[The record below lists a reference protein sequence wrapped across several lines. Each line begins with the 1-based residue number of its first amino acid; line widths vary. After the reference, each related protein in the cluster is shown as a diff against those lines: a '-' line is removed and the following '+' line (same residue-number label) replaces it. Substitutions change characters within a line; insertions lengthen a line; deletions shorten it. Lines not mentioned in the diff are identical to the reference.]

1 MARHA
6 RLMLAEIPV
15 HIIQRGHNHAAC
27 FFAKADYRFYLEQ
40 IGILAPGFGCA
51 VHAYCLM
58 PNHVHLLLTPATV
71 EACGQFMKQLAQ
83 RHTQHINRTYR
94 RHGTLWDGRFRSCLL
109 DAEPYLLACQRYV
122 ELNPV
127 RAGMVA
133 RPAEH
138 PWSSHP
144 ANATGQPAP
153 PLSPAAPYLRLGNDA
168 AARGAAYAALF
179 EAAADMA
186 QIQAIRDAT
195 NGGYVLGD
203 AGFQG
208 ELGARLG
215 RRVARGKPGRPR
227 KQPVARE
234 NAPSP
239 LAGEGGGGGSLDSL
253 P

>member
-40 IGILAPGFGCA
+40 IGILAPAFGCA

-58 PNHVHLLLTPATV
+58 PNHVHLLLTPATA

-109 DAEPYLLACQRYV
+109 DADAYLLACQRYV
-122 ELNPV
+122 EGNPL
-127 RAGMVA
+127 RAGMVTA
-133 RPAEH
+133 PGEH
-138 PWSSHP
+138 PWSSH
-144 ANATGQPAP
+144 AINATGEPGT
-153 PLSPAAPYLRLGNDA
+153 PLTPAAPYLRLGSDA
-168 AARGAAYAALF
+168 AQRGAAYAALF
-179 EAAADMA
+179 GAAPDMA
-186 QIQAIRDAT
+186 EIQAIRDAA

-203 AGFQG
+203 AGFQN
-208 ELGARLG
+208 EIGARLG
-215 RRVARGKPGRPR
+215 RRVARGRPGRPR
-227 KQPVARE
+227 TRLVVAKD
-234 NAPSP
+234 A
-239 LAGEGGGGGSLDSL
+239 A
-253 P
+253 